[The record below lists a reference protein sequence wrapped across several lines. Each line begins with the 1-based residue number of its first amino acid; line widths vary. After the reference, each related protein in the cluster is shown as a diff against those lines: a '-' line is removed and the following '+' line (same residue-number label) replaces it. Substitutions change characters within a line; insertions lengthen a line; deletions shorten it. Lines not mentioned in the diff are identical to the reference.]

1 MTISQMGPWEYEKDL
16 ARVGS
21 KRYQS
26 SGIPLSFRYEKM
38 VLITESG
45 LMFLTSSRYFS
56 ACSLEIP
63 LATISD
69 ITFSAPIFSS
79 LSLAAMAG
87 YGISF
92 IRSRLLMR
100 ATTFGN
106 PRDLHRSKVTAIIS
120 ASAVGE

>member
-1 MTISQMGPWEYEKDL
+1 MTISQMGPWEYEKER

-26 SGIPLSFRYEKM
+26 SGIPLSLRYEKM

-45 LMFLTSSRYFS
+45 LMFLTFSRYFS
-56 ACSLEIP
+56 ACSLAMP
-63 LATISD
+63 LDIISD

-79 LSLAAMAG
+79 LSMAAMAG

-92 IRSRLLMR
+92 IRSRLLMGKK
-100 ATTFGN
+100 TFGK
-106 PRDLHRSKVTAIIS
+106 P
-120 ASAVGE
+120 